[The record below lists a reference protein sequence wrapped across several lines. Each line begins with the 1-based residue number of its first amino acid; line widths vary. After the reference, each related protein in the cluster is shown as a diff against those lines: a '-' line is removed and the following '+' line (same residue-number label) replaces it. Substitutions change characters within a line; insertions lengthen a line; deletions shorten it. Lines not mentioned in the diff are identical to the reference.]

1 VKHRFGA
8 IVACALALL
17 LGACATKE
25 GGVDGFFDAL
35 ASVDL
40 GEKSLSTEPAEIQPK
55 ASNSTREVI
64 IDHPVLSVPSDKT
77 QVNLLPDGR
86 YEVELLDAPIVE
98 AAKSLF
104 ADVLQQP
111 YSIDP
116 RAQGSIT
123 LSTGGP
129 VGRKELLAIFEAAL
143 TMNDLALI
151 WDGTQFRITLVAV
164 QLEGSPAGQY
174 NSAGSAVEA
183 GAGITALPLKYVKAE
198 SLIPVLEGFAARGGA
213 LRAIN
218 SGNIL
223 FIRGTAAERRD
234 LTEIAKSL
242 DVNALASGSFGM
254 SLLGAA
260 QSRQVL
266 AELRRLQSEID
277 PDGTIRFVEV
287 SRANGILVIA
297 RDRAQLQ
304 TGLDWVHR
312 LSELVD
318 EANGAYVYRV
328 QFGNPTELAGM
339 LSSTFGDSVTSAEVP
354 MSEAED
360 RAGLPAAQPMVTDS
374 NSGKLTLPVQSR
386 QKETMA
392 EDVSVSNAA
401 SDAPA
406 SSDGAI
412 RFTPSDNDN
421 TIVIR
426 APGHIYRQA
435 LALLEN
441 VDKPPTQVMINV
453 ILVEV
458 ALNDKLNYG
467 VQTYLEGSK
476 IGFISGSALPIATQI
491 PGANL
496 VIGAVNNPDA
506 ILNALKRVTTV
517 KVVSSPSVVALDN
530 ETAVIKVGEQVPITT
545 QQVINTTT
553 IDAPVVS
560 AIEYRDAGMILRVH
574 PRISSRGLVTLKIN
588 QELSAVVGNSD
599 GTTTL
604 TPVLKQRS
612 ISSTVS
618 VNDQQTVVLGGL
630 ISNQESKDRQGL
642 PFIERIPLLGNVLG
656 QTNNSASRTE
666 LVVFITPKV
675 IRDGRDASVV
685 SRELRDA
692 LSTLAN

>member
-1 VKHRFGA
+1 MKHRFGA
-8 IVACALALL
+8 IVACALVLL

-40 GEKSLSTEPAEIQPK
+40 GEKSLSTEPADIQPK
-55 ASNSTREVI
+55 ASSSTREVI
-64 IDHPVLSVPSDKT
+64 SDHPVLSVPSDKT

-183 GAGITALPLKYVKAE
+183 GAGITALPLKYVKSE

-304 TGLDWVHR
+304 TGLDWVRR
-312 LSELVD
+312 LSESVD

-339 LSSTFGDSVTSAEVP
+339 LSSTFGDSVASAEVP
-354 MSEAED
+354 MFEAED
-360 RAGLPAAQPMVTDS
+360 RAGLPAAQPMVNDS
-374 NSGKLTLPVQSR
+374 NAGKLALPVQSR
-386 QKETMA
+386 QNETMA

-401 SDAPA
+401 SYAPA

-496 VIGAVNNPDA
+496 VIGAVNNPEA

>member
-1 VKHRFGA
+1 MRGLASV
-8 IVACALALL
+8 VACAFL
-17 LGACATKE
+17 LGLGGCTAKE
-25 GGVDGFFDAL
+25 GGLGGYLD
-35 ASVDL
+35 DL
-40 GEKSLSTEPAEIQPK
+40 TFLDLDEKSLSKQPTDAQLE
-55 ASNSTREVI
+55 ASDSTREVI
-64 IDHPVLSVPSDKT
+64 IDQPDLPVPSDKT

-183 GAGITALPLKYVKAE
+183 GAGITALPLKYVKSE

-304 TGLDWVHR
+304 TGLDWVRR
-312 LSELVD
+312 LSESVD

-339 LSSTFGDSVTSAEVP
+339 LSSTFGDSVASAEVP
-354 MSEAED
+354 MFEGED
-360 RAGLPAAQPMVTDS
+360 RAGLPAAQPMVNDS
-374 NSGKLTLPVQSR
+374 NAGKLALPVQSR
-386 QKETMA
+386 QNETMA

-401 SDAPA
+401 SYAPA

>member
-1 VKHRFGA
+1 MRGLASV
-8 IVACALALL
+8 VACAFL
-17 LGACATKE
+17 LGLGGCTAKE
-25 GGVDGFFDAL
+25 GGLGGYLD
-35 ASVDL
+35 DL
-40 GEKSLSTEPAEIQPK
+40 TFLDLDEKSLSKQPTDAQLE
-55 ASNSTREVI
+55 ASDSTREVI

-183 GAGITALPLKYVKAE
+183 GAGITALPLKYVKSD

-304 TGLDWVHR
+304 TGLDWVRR
-312 LSELVD
+312 LSDSVD

-339 LSSTFGDSVTSAEVP
+339 LSSTFGDSVASAEVP
-354 MSEAED
+354 MFEAED
-360 RAGLPAAQPMVTDS
+360 RAGLPAAQPMVNDS
-374 NSGKLTLPVQSR
+374 NAGKLALPVQSR
-386 QKETMA
+386 QNETMA

-401 SDAPA
+401 SYAPA

-599 GTTTL
+599 GTATL

>member
-1 VKHRFGA
+1 MRGLASV
-8 IVACALALL
+8 VACAFL
-17 LGACATKE
+17 LGLGGCTAKE
-25 GGVDGFFDAL
+25 GGLGGYLD
-35 ASVDL
+35 DL
-40 GEKSLSTEPAEIQPK
+40 TFLDLDEKSLSKQPTDAQLE
-55 ASNSTREVI
+55 ASDSTREVI

-183 GAGITALPLKYVKAE
+183 GAGITALPLKYVKSE

-304 TGLDWVHR
+304 TGLDWVRR
-312 LSELVD
+312 LSDSVD

-339 LSSTFGDSVTSAEVP
+339 LSSTFGDSVASAEVP
-354 MSEAED
+354 MFEAED
-360 RAGLPAAQPMVTDS
+360 RAGLPAAQPMVNDS
-374 NSGKLTLPVQSR
+374 NAGKLALPVQSR
-386 QKETMA
+386 QNETMA

-401 SDAPA
+401 SYAPA

>member
-1 VKHRFGA
+1 MRGLASV
-8 IVACALALL
+8 VACAFL
-17 LGACATKE
+17 LGLGGCTAKE
-25 GGVDGFFDAL
+25 GGLGGYLD
-35 ASVDL
+35 DL
-40 GEKSLSTEPAEIQPK
+40 TFLDLDEKSLSKQPTDAQLE
-55 ASNSTREVI
+55 ASDSTREVI
-64 IDHPVLSVPSDKT
+64 IDQPDLPVPSDKT

-183 GAGITALPLKYVKAE
+183 GAGITALPLKYVKSE

-304 TGLDWVHR
+304 TGLDWVRR
-312 LSELVD
+312 LSESVD

-339 LSSTFGDSVTSAEVP
+339 LSSTFGDSVASAEVP
-354 MSEAED
+354 MFEGED
-360 RAGLPAAQPMVTDS
+360 RAGLPAAQPMVNDS
-374 NSGKLTLPVQSR
+374 NAGKLALPVQSR
-386 QKETMA
+386 QNETMA

-401 SDAPA
+401 SYAPA

-506 ILNALKRVTTV
+506 LLNALKRVTTV

>member
-1 VKHRFGA
+1 MRG
-8 IVACALALL
+8 
-17 LGACATKE
+17 
-25 GGVDGFFDAL
+25 L
-35 ASVDL
+35 ASVVVCALFLFLGGCTAKEVGLGGYLDDL
-40 GEKSLSTEPAEIQPK
+40 TFLDLDEKSLSKQPTDAQLE
-55 ASNSTREVI
+55 ASDSTREVI
-64 IDHPVLSVPSDKT
+64 IDQPDLPVPSDKT

-183 GAGITALPLKYVKAE
+183 GAGITALPLKYVKSE

-304 TGLDWVHR
+304 TGLDWVRR
-312 LSELVD
+312 LSESVD

-339 LSSTFGDSVTSAEVP
+339 LSSTFGDSVASAEVP
-354 MSEAED
+354 MFEAED
-360 RAGLPAAQPMVTDS
+360 RAGLPAAQPMVNDS
-374 NSGKLTLPVQSR
+374 NAGKLALPVQSR
-386 QKETMA
+386 QNETMA

-401 SDAPA
+401 SYAPA

-496 VIGAVNNPDA
+496 VIGAVNNPEA

>member
-1 VKHRFGA
+1 MRGLAPV
-8 IVACALALL
+8 VACAFF
-17 LGACATKE
+17 LGLGGCTAKE
-25 GGVDGFFDAL
+25 GGLGGYLD
-35 ASVDL
+35 DL
-40 GEKSLSTEPAEIQPK
+40 TFLDLDEKSLSKQPTDAQLE

-64 IDHPVLSVPSDKT
+64 IDQPDLPVPSDKT

-151 WDGTQFRITLVAV
+151 WDGTQFRITLAAV
-164 QLEGSPAGQY
+164 QQEGSPAGQY
-174 NSAGSAVEA
+174 NSADSAVEA

-213 LRAIN
+213 LRAIH

-223 FIRGTAAERRD
+223 FIRGSADERRD

-242 DVNALASGSFGM
+242 DVNALASGSFGL

-266 AELRRLQSEID
+266 AELSRLQSEID
-277 PDGTIRFVEV
+277 PDGTLRFVEV
-287 SRANGILVIA
+287 AQANGILVIA

-304 TGLDWVHR
+304 TGLDWVRR
-312 LSELVD
+312 LSESVD

-339 LSSTFGDSVTSAEVP
+339 LSSTFGDNVAYAEVP

-360 RAGLPAAQPMVTDS
+360 RASLPTAQPMGNDA
-374 NSGKLTLPVQSR
+374 NSGKLSLPVQSR
-386 QKETMA
+386 QNETIA
-392 EDVSVSNAA
+392 EDVSFSNAA
-401 SDAPA
+401 SVA
-406 SSDGAI
+406 SATSGGEI

-426 APGHIYRQA
+426 APRHIYRQA

-441 VDKPPTQVMINV
+441 VDTPPTQVMINV

-553 IDAPVVS
+553 IDSPIVS

-599 GTTTL
+599 GTATL
-604 TPVLKQRS
+604 TPVVKQRS
-612 ISSTVS
+612 IASTVS

-630 ISNQESKDRQGL
+630 ISNQESNDRQGL
-642 PFIERIPLLGNVLG
+642 PFIERIPLLGDVLG
-656 QTNNSASRTE
+656 QTNNSSTRTE

-685 SRELRDA
+685 SRELRNA
-692 LSTLAN
+692 LNSLAN

>member
-1 VKHRFGA
+1 MKHRFGA
-8 IVACALALL
+8 IVACALVLL

-40 GEKSLSTEPAEIQPK
+40 GEKSLSTEPADIQPK

-64 IDHPVLSVPSDKT
+64 SDHPVLSVPSDKT

-183 GAGITALPLKYVKAE
+183 GAGITALPLKYVKSE

-304 TGLDWVHR
+304 TGLDWVRR
-312 LSELVD
+312 LSESVD

-339 LSSTFGDSVTSAEVP
+339 LSSTFGDSVASAEVP
-354 MSEAED
+354 MFEGED
-360 RAGLPAAQPMVTDS
+360 RAGLPAAQPMVNDS
-374 NSGKLTLPVQSR
+374 NAGKLALPVQSR
-386 QKETMA
+386 QNETMA

-401 SDAPA
+401 SYAPA

>member
-1 VKHRFGA
+1 
-8 IVACALALL
+8 
-17 LGACATKE
+17 
-25 GGVDGFFDAL
+25 
-35 ASVDL
+35 
-40 GEKSLSTEPAEIQPK
+40 
-55 ASNSTREVI
+55 
-64 IDHPVLSVPSDKT
+64 
-77 QVNLLPDGR
+77 LLPDGR